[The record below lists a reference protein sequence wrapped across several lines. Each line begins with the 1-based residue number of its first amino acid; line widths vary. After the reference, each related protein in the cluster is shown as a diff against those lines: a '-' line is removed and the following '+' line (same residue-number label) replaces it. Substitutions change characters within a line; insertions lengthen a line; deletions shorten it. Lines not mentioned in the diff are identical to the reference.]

1 MGATKI
7 LSGKGANMGKFG
19 KPKAAKGAAPGKT
32 GMGSKK

>member
-19 KPKAAKGAAPGKT
+19 KIKAAKAAPQGKT
-32 GMGSKK
+32 GIGGKK